1 MQWEKERTVC
11 STSVFSFAGRRVITR
26 SYLVPVPLSLSLLPS
41 FLLSAR
47 HSWTCQALAYKQL
60 PWSALSALPAIRV
73 IETKVALF
81 VTHEVIIQDAAMHIQ
96 VATLFWN
103 ETLRFL

>member
-1 MQWEKERTVC
+1 MGEREDGLLDVGIF
-11 STSVFSFAGRRVITR
+11 VRRQEGNYTIL
-26 SYLVPVPLSLSLLPS
+26 SCPCPSLSLLPS

-60 PWSALSALPAIRV
+60 PWSALSALPPIRV
-73 IETKVALF
+73 VETKVALF